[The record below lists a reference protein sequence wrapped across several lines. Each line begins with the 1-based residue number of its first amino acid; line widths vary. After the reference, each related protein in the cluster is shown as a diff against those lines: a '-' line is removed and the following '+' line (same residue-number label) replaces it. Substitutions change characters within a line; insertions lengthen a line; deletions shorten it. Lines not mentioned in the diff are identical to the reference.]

1 MTTEQMISD
10 WTDRNGGPR
19 RFSRGES
26 TDFLAIRSNLEKHG
40 YKLSGHRYE
49 YIVSKNGMSRRKF
62 DWHGLLRFIDDL
74 RVADGLPAI
83 LARLA

>member
-10 WTDRNGGPR
+10 WMDRNGAPR

-26 TDFLAIRSNLEKHG
+26 TDFLAIRSYLEKHG
-40 YKLSGHRYE
+40 YRLSGHRYE
-49 YIVSKNGMSRRKF
+49 YIFSRNGMPRRKF
-62 DWHGLLRFIDDL
+62 DWRGLLRFVDDL
-74 RVADGLPAI
+74 RVADGLPPI